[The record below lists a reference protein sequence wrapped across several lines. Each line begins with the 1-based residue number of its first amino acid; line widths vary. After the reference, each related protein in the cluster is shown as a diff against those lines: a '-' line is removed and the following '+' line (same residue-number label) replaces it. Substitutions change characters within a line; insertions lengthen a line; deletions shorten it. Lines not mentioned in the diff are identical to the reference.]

1 MTFIR
6 KNWGSLL
13 TAVVLTVTGILLLVD
28 PAAWSVAI
36 IRIVGIL
43 FVVLGVL
50 DLVKYFRTA
59 PVIAAKGSAFSSGVT
74 MITAGLF
81 LFFGSGWFISA
92 FPLLAMLYGL
102 VQVLL
107 GIRKL
112 QKMTDALR
120 MKHPLW
126 YLYAVSAALTLL
138 FGFIVV
144 LNPDMKFIS
153 IWLFTGVTLIVEGVF
168 DAAALIVGYLR
179 ADKADKKE
187 KPQKD

>member
-6 KNWGSLL
+6 KNWGALL

-59 PVIAAKGSAFSSGVT
+59 PVIAAKGTAFCSGVT
-74 MITAGLF
+74 MITAGAL
-81 LFFGSGWFISA
+81 LVFGSGWFISA

-102 VQVLL
+102 FQVLI
-107 GIRKL
+107 GFRKL

-120 MKHPLW
+120 MEHPLW
-126 YLYAVSAALTLL
+126 YLYAVSAGLTLL

-144 LNPDMKFIS
+144 FNPDMKFTN
-153 IWLFTGVTLIVEGVF
+153 IWSFTGVTLIVEGVF
-168 DAAALIVGYLR
+168 DAAALIVGYIR
-179 ADKADKKE
+179 AEKKDQ
-187 KPQKD
+187 PQKD